1 MAIIFEMKKLIKDE
15 LEELHK
21 KICECEYDD
30 LYKKFPSTPIVA
42 KHLEFFHRIIERL
55 ASFVDGNFQLK
66 EELYDLLEFDSF
78 MPEPHSPFEKSKAEE
93 EEYYKRIVDK
103 LENLYRK

>member
-1 MAIIFEMKKLIKDE
+1 MAIIFEMKKIIKDE

-30 LYKKFPSTPIVA
+30 LYKKFPSTPIWS
-42 KHLEFFHRIIERL
+42 KHLEFLYEINEKL
-55 ASFVDGNFQLK
+55 SSFLGRNFELK
-66 EELYDLLEFDSF
+66 EELYDFLEFFSF
-78 MPEPHSPFEKSKAEE
+78 MPDAHTPFEKSKVEE